1 MKCLPAIIL
10 TFLFL
15 PQLNAQ
21 KYFEGVITYAIQ
33 YQDIP
38 STFEGQEDLLP
49 GQLKLYCKDGLYRL
63 EHLGMNEARIQLID
77 QEEAESILLLDLLG
91 EHIALRTPSNQVER
105 EREACDRMVIRKKS
119 GKVEVAGYNCHQA
132 QVCDAAGKI
141 CDSSV
146 AYATALKGTFPEM
159 PAFKGLP
166 LQFKMLKKGISA
178 EYTATAVEQITLER
192 ALFSVPEGYAL
203 VNTSEMKTIFN
214 SLLPVALEGELE

>member
-1 MKCLPAIIL
+1 MKWLPAILL
-10 TFLFL
+10 TLLFI

-21 KYFEGVITYAIQ
+21 KYFEGVITYSIQ

-38 STFEGQEDLLP
+38 STFEGQEHLLP

-91 EHIALRTPSNQVER
+91 EHIALRTPSDQLER
-105 EREACDRMVIRKKS
+105 EREACDDLIIRRKS
-119 GKVEVAGYNCHQA
+119 GKVEVAGYTCHQA
-132 QVCDAAGKI
+132 EVCDASGNV
-141 CDSSV
+141 CNSHV
-146 AYATALKGTFPEM
+146 AYASDLKGVFPEM

-166 LQFKMLKKGISA
+166 LQFNTLKKGITA
-178 EYTATAVEQITLER
+178 QYTASSVEQIALER

-214 SLLPVALEGELE
+214 SLLPVALDGESE